1 MKFGRARFYADE
13 NVDHDL
19 ITWLRGRKFRVQSA
33 QALGYKGRDDRFHL
47 QEAARRKCV
56 LLTND
61 RDYLDHSAFPFSR
74 IKRTAIIVLGT
85 QYKADSVEFGYML
98 LALGTEIAVSGTK
111 NLWGLKV
118 ELRGPRMVFHAVV
131 RGRIRRDEI
140 DISRPLVSR
149 TMFEDAD
156 E

>member
-13 NVDHDL
+13 NVDQDL
-19 ITWLRGRKFRVQSA
+19 ITWLRGRKFRVQCA
-33 QALGYKGRDDRFHL
+33 QALGSKGRDDRFHL

-61 RDYLDHSAFPFSR
+61 RDYLDHSAFPFSE

-85 QYKADSVEFGYML
+85 QYKAGSVEFGYML
-98 LALGTEIAVSGTK
+98 LALQTEIAVSGTK

-118 ELRGPRMVFHAVV
+118 ELRGPRIVFHAEV
-131 RGRIRRDEI
+131 RGRIRRDEV
-140 DISRPLVSR
+140 DISRPLISR
-149 TMFEDAD
+149 TLFQDP
-156 E
+156 